1 MHNQKLGIFILLIAY
16 LLDNYKLVENLG
28 LG

>member
-1 MHNQKLGIFILLIAY
+1 MHNQKLGIFILLITY
-16 LLDNYKLVENLG
+16 LLDNYKLEENLG